1 MATYWTP
8 EKIENYKQASEYSSF
23 HRKLS
28 VLAEPFLDESWTLA
42 DIGCGLGLIE
52 NWLAPMVSS
61 IDAIDVDEA
70 AINDLKA
77 RLDDVFLT
85 SKAVAEKVAPIVA
98 SIDDLAG
105 DSWDVITLSFFGL
118 DEEVLGKVLPLAK
131 KRALIFM
138 HGRADADGPLAAEDD
153 GSKFTATHMEDYLK
167 ENNYLYKK
175 TVMEMQFGQPF
186 KSIEDIHTF
195 LSAYGIEGDDRR
207 ATDAEERI
215 IKTNRF
221 DYPYYLPKSISV
233 ALFIISTGKGER

>member
-1 MATYWTP
+1 MGAYWTP

-23 HRKLS
+23 HKKLS

-52 NWLAPMVSS
+52 NWLAPMVTS

-77 RLDDVFLT
+77 RLDDVYQT
-85 SKAVAEKVAPIVA
+85 SKTVAEKVAPIIA
-98 SIDDLAG
+98 SIDDLVG
-105 DSWDVITLSFFGL
+105 ESWDVVTMSFLGL

-131 KRALIFM
+131 RRVLIFM
-138 HGRADADGPLAAEDD
+138 HGRPDAEGPLAAEDD
-153 GSKFTATHMEDYLK
+153 GSKFTASDMEEFLV
-167 ENNYLYKK
+167 ENNYIYKK

-186 KSIEDIHTF
+186 KRIEDIHAF
-195 LSAYGIEGDDRR
+195 LSACGIDGDDRR
-207 ATDAEERI
+207 AIDAEERI

-221 DYPYYLPKSISV
+221 DYPYYLPKSINV
-233 ALFIISTGKGER
+233 ALFIISVGKGEK